1 MQNKTETKIKI
12 YCFVLLPKGTVENED
27 LTAKLWR
34 TAQKSGLV

>member
-1 MQNKTETKIKI
+1 MKIPSLF
-12 YCFVLLPKGTVENED
+12 CLVVVPKGTVENDD